1 MEQVMCGPGAN
12 PGGLRLS
19 VVAASM
25 YDYGYQLDRLNRVAD
40 QISRVVDDK
49 EQEDAM
55 FSWLRK

>member
-1 MEQVMCGPGAN
+1 
-12 PGGLRLS
+12 